1 MRILVTGAA
10 GFIGFHLARALL
22 RLGHEVVGVDNLNDY
37 YNPRLKLARLEEMSG
52 TPGFR
57 FQRVELSDGGAVR
70 ALFSEGPFGRVV
82 HLAAQAGVRHS
93 INNPEVYATSNMV
106 AFGHILEG
114 CRHNGISHL
123 VYASSSSVYGANT
136 RVPFR
141 ESDAVDHPVSL
152 YAATKKAN
160 ELAAHAYSHLY
171 GLPTTGLRFFTAY
184 GPWGRPDMAYWLF
197 TKRILAGEPIEV
209 FNNGHH
215 ARDLTNIAD
224 IVDGIVR
231 VLDRPALPHPE
242 WSSDAPDS
250 GRSDAPWRIYNIG
263 RGQPVPLLEIIGSI
277 EQATGKPATLVMRPK
292 QPGDVDQT
300 FADISRLRDE
310 TGFAPRVSLAEGIAE
325 FVSWFR
331 RHHGV

>member
-10 GFIGFHLARALL
+10 GFVGFHLVRALL
-22 RLGHEVVGVDNLNDY
+22 RLGHEVVGVDSLNDY
-37 YNPRLKLARLEEMSG
+37 YDPRLKLARLQEISG
-52 TPGFR
+52 TPGFS
-57 FQRVELSDGGAVR
+57 FQRVELADGAAVR
-70 ALFSEGPFGRVV
+70 ALFETGRFERVV
-82 HLAAQAGVRHS
+82 HLAAQAGVRYS
-93 INNPEVYATSNMV
+93 ISNPDVYATSNLV
-106 AFGHILEG
+106 AFGHMLEG
-114 CRHNGISHL
+114 CRHNGIEHL

-141 ESDAVDHPVSL
+141 ESDTVDHPVSL

-197 TKRILAGEPIEV
+197 TRRILAGEPIEV
-209 FNNGHH
+209 FNNGRH

-224 IVDGIVR
+224 SVDGITR
-231 VLDRPALPHPE
+231 VLERPAKAHPA
-242 WSSDAPDS
+242 WTGDAPDS
-250 GRSDAPWRIYNIG
+250 GRSDARWRIYNIG
-263 RGQPVPLLEIIGSI
+263 RGQPVPLMEIIRSI
-277 EQATGKPATLVMRPK
+277 EQACGKSAKLLMLPK

-300 FADISRLRDE
+300 FADISRLREE
-310 TGFAPRVSLAEGIAE
+310 TGFQPRVSLEEGMTE